1 VIWRFR
7 IQAMNRRL
15 KFVQNIRSEKSSGL
29 VFVYLACALLL
40 VSTKAT
46 RADRGAIVALGD
58 VNIEEPAQ
66 RAVIAHD
73 GVREILILQT
83 DVKADRETKVVEFMP
98 LPSRPDVS
106 LAPEGCF
113 SALQEIIKA
122 HKLQYVIRY
131 RGKDKSSAEAK
142 AEAVKLVLSEQ
153 LGPHK
158 VSVVEVKDANEFV
171 RWVENFFAE
180 NDLGKPILGDKLR
193 TTVAQYL
200 QQGIRFFAFDILAV
214 SAEKKTVRPLVYSFT
229 SSKLYYPLKVTNLYS
244 GSGTIELLTI
254 LPRDLSE
261 CGLWISASAE
271 IREKNPL
278 AYTWFT
284 LSTSAELSLAEMER
298 IEPSIA
304 RLVEKGPG
312 IFRASKYEGPLAF
325 DADVNVYLGYHS
337 VKALSRQFFK
347 ILERGD
353 LEKVV
358 TLAAVPFAFDRKKV
372 IEDEKEL
379 RENLRKLLHNTK
391 GKTFNITRLDCVKAK
406 EYPLGD
412 GFDKSFVGEYLR
424 GTVDYIIA
432 VRIKDEKIILLARHM
447 NYGTYKIVGFSD

>member
-1 VIWRFR
+1 
-7 IQAMNRRL
+7 MNRRL
-15 KFVQNIRSEKSSGL
+15 IFERNIRSEKSSGL
-29 VFVYLACALLL
+29 AFVYLACALLL
-40 VSTKAT
+40 VGNRAT

-83 DVKADRETKVVEFMP
+83 DVKADRKTKIVEFMP
-98 LPSRPDVS
+98 LPSKPDVS

-122 HKLQYVIRY
+122 HKLQYVIHY
-131 RGKDKSSAEAK
+131 RGKNKSDTEAK
-142 AEAVKLVLSEQ
+142 AEAVTLVLSEQ

-171 RWVENFFAE
+171 RWVESFFAE
-180 NDLGKPILGDKLR
+180 NDLGKPILGDELR

-200 QQGIRFFAFDILAV
+200 HQGIRFFAFDIVAV
-214 SAEKKTVRPLVYSFT
+214 SAEKKTVRPLVYSFK
-229 SSKLYYPLKVTNLYS
+229 SSKLYYPLKVTNLYG
-244 GSGTIELLTI
+244 GSGTVELLTI
-254 LPRDLSE
+254 LPRDLRE
-261 CGLWISASAE
+261 RGLWISASWE
-271 IREKNPL
+271 IREKKPMT
-278 AYTWFT
+278 YTWFKR
-284 LSTSAELSLAEMER
+284 STSAELSVAEMER

-304 RLVEKGPG
+304 RLMEKEPG
-312 IFRASKYEGPLAF
+312 ILRAYKYEGPLTF
-325 DADVNVYLGYHS
+325 DADVNVYLGYGS

-347 ILERGD
+347 TLERGD
-353 LEKVV
+353 LEKVI

-372 IEDEKEL
+372 IKDEKEL
-379 RENLRKLLHNTK
+379 RENLRKLLHNTR
-391 GKTFNITRLDCVKAK
+391 GKAFNINGLDCIIAK

-412 GFDKSFVGEYLR
+412 GFDKSFVGEYLE

-432 VRIKDEKIILLARHM
+432 VRIKDEKVILFASQIK
-447 NYGTYKIVGFSD
+447 YGNYKIVGFSD